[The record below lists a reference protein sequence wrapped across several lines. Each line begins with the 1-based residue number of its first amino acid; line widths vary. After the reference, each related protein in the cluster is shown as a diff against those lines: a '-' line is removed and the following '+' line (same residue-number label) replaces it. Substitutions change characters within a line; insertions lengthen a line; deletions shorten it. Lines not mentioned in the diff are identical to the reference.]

1 MAIENFILITGSMK
15 SGTTT
20 LFDQLAKHP
29 AIAPVHP
36 KEPGFFAFP
45 HMFARGFAWYESL
58 IDWREGEHTYALDGS
73 TDYSQFPLVDGVAAR
88 LKAASPRKFKLIYVM
103 RHPLRRI
110 ESHARHTEVN
120 KMEIGRVVSDQIFH
134 HLDAGVSDVNVLT
147 SCYAHQLDQFADWHE
162 SGDIFY
168 LTLEDYKADPAAM
181 LARLADFLD
190 LPAFNWHGAED
201 VSNERRQPLRTPGY
215 VASLKALP
223 GVQAVSR
230 FFFSPATRERLR
242 KRLRRPMKVEGR
254 FTLTEGE
261 EAQILHLLRHD
272 LARLESHY
280 GVDVA
285 KCWGIDTASL
295 LKADTPPAPL
305 TLVPANSAALD
316 YCLHG
321 PAGQQTGQT
330 PGPKGKQP
338 APEGHMP
345 GGLTS
350 GGPTS
355 ESPSSGGS
363 SSGGE
368 TADAQ
373 TAAKA
378 QEGTHAH

>member
-1 MAIENFILITGSMK
+1 M
-15 SGTTT
+15 
-20 LFDQLAKHP
+20 
-29 AIAPVHP
+29 
-36 KEPGFFAFP
+36 
-45 HMFARGFAWYESL
+45 
-58 IDWREGEHTYALDGS
+58 
-73 TDYSQFPLVDGVAAR
+73 
-88 LKAASPRKFKLIYVM
+88 
-103 RHPLRRI
+103 
-110 ESHARHTEVN
+110 EV
-120 KMEIGRVVSDQIFH
+120 GRVVSDQIFH

-181 LARLADFLD
+181 LARIADFLG

-223 GVQAVSR
+223 GVQALSR

-272 LARLESHY
+272 IARLESHY

-285 KCWGIDTASL
+285 KHWGIDTASL
-295 LKADTPPAPL
+295 LKATTPPAPL
-305 TLVPANSAALD
+305 ALVPANSAALD
-316 YCLHG
+316 YCLNG
-321 PAGQQTGQT
+321 PASQPAAPA

-345 GGLTS
+345 SGLTS
-350 GGPTS
+350 DGTTPGSTAPGSPTS
-355 ESPSSGGS
+355 GSPNSGGSCSGGS

-373 TAAKA
+373 AAVKA